1 MSEEELAEAK
11 RKELEKNINILLDES
26 YLARSAN
33 DYTAALEKAKQAEK
47 KEKSLRKSSSAGSAT
62 GSVSALSDSSENPDL
77 TFCVLFNLADCYHL
91 NKMHDDALTVYHS
104 LIKSKM
110 YSNAVRLRINMGN
123 IYMELKQFNL
133 ALKMYRMAYEQ
144 IAPGH
149 EYIKNKIMSN
159 IVVTYLKMGQFNDS
173 LVSLEMIQNPK
184 EDLLFNMV
192 ICSYLLGDISKMKSG
207 FERMVSIDLPTAMDD
222 EIEDGADNSKRDSL
236 LLDLS
241 PAGLALNRRRK
252 ITQYISVAARILAP
266 EIEESVEEG
275 FNWLIQT
282 IKNSSCY
289 ELVAEIELAKA
300 IFCLKEFDMDRVSS

>member
-1 MSEEELAEAK
+1 M
-11 RKELEKNINILLDES
+11 EKTINNLLDES
-26 YLARSAN
+26 YLARSAK

-47 KEKSLRKSSSAGSAT
+47 KEKLLRKSSSAGSGT
-62 GSVSALSDSSENPDL
+62 GSISTLSDSSENPDL
-77 TFCVLFNLADCYHL
+77 TYCVLFNLADCYHM
-91 NKMHDDALTVYHS
+91 NKMHDEALTVYHA

-144 IAPGH
+144 MAPGH

-159 IVVTYLKMGQFNDS
+159 IVVAYLKMGQYHDS
-173 LVSLEMIQNPK
+173 LLSLDMIQNPS

-192 ICSYLLGDISKMKSG
+192 LCSYLLGDISKMKSS
-207 FERMVSIDLPTAMDD
+207 FERMVTIDIPPAIDD
-222 EIEDGADNSKRDSL
+222 EIEDGIDNSKPDSL

-241 PAGLALNRRRK
+241 PAGLSLKRRRK
-252 ITQYISVAARILAP
+252 ITHYISVVSRILAP
-266 EIEESVEEG
+266 EIEESVEDG

-282 IKNSSCY
+282 IKDSPCY

-300 IFCLKEFDMDRVSS
+300 IFYLKEFDMDRVISLVVFNSP